1 MAVESVTL
9 KTLTSMSTLGDTR
22 SFSKEMKTRKN
33 EVQFVGFLAR
43 FGQELDGKEQWG

>member
-9 KTLTSMSTLGDTR
+9 KTLTSMSTLGDMR

-43 FGQELDGKEQWG
+43 FGQALDGKEQWG